1 MTSCGD
7 NPFPEKHFL
16 QQPPNGLEPLTCG
29 LQNRCS
35 AN

>member
-1 MTSCGD
+1 MHTCGD
-7 NPFPEKHFL
+7 NPLHHKHFCTK
-16 QQPPNGLEPLTCG
+16 PPNGLEPLTCG